1 MAKHGFP
8 IGPIPEPDR
17 QDALDRFSHKVPE
30 QLGRRLRAG
39 EVDVSIESLIAT
51 QKGVDLDH
59 VNDLLSG
66 AEKREAGNAI
76 DVLRVGGKNF
86 IWDGHHASEA
96 ARLRGD
102 KSIRARLLDL
112 DTIRGVPTDLL
123 QKVMSIHN
131 DMSEGQRSSKS
142 FSEFMQD
149 AREYAQLTLNR
160 PVTDGEIAVA
170 VSALESEGFI
180 SRISFSSPSSSDLAA
195 KQSLITANPPSGVG
209 QPITGISSDSNEIAM
224 PLGNVQLPSM
234 DSGENTQLGK
244 MTMLAGAGTRQ
255 AETQIDPSIDWSI
268 SPSGYSGM
276 FEPSQTQTSL
286 GMPQGIYSPPDMNMS
301 LGGDSLSGGSISS
314 GMFSPEP
321 IQASSGLS
329 SAPTT
334 NPVSQGGGVLANVG
348 GAISSAAGSASNFVS
363 SGIDSAKNSLGSLP
377 SIWSAGTNAFGSAIE
392 EMMGLSGNRSSS
404 SGNAFDDND
413 FVDAI
418 NSLTEAVKNLTAKI
432 DSMPGGRNSGSH
444 PTYDEWAAK
453 KNGNAP
459 TVEIS
464 SAEESSRTL
473 QADIL
478 ANINRTIMMRN

>member
-8 IGPIPEPDR
+8 VGPIPEPDR
-17 QDALDRFSHKVPE
+17 QDALDRFSHTVPE

-39 EVDVSIESLIAT
+39 EVDVSIASLIAT
-51 QKGVDLDH
+51 QKGVDQDH
-59 VNDLLSG
+59 VEDLMSG
-66 AEKREAGNAI
+66 REQREAGNAI

-96 ARLRGD
+96 ARKRGD
-102 KSIRARLLDL
+102 SSIRARLLDL

-142 FSEFMQD
+142 FQEFMQD

-160 PVTDGEIAVA
+160 PVTDGEIAIA

-180 SRISFSSPSSSDLAA
+180 SRISFSSPSSADLAA
-195 KQSLITANPPSGVG
+195 KQSLITANPPSGAG
-209 QPITGISSDSNEIAM
+209 QSVANISSDNNEIAA
-224 PLGNVQLPSM
+224 PLGNLSLPSI
-234 DSGENTQLGK
+234 DQGENTQLGK
-244 MTMLAGAGTRQ
+244 MTMIAGAGTRQ
-255 AETQIDPSIDWSI
+255 GVTQIDPANDFSLN
-268 SPSGYSGM
+268 PSDHPGL

-321 IQASSGLS
+321 IQTSSGLS

-334 NPVSQGGGVLANVG
+334 NPVSQGGGFLSNIG
-348 GAISSAAGSASNFVS
+348 GSISSAAGSASNFVS
-363 SGIDSAKNSLGSLP
+363 SGIDSAKNNLGSLP
-377 SIWSAGTNAFGSAIE
+377 SIWSAGTNAFGSAVE
-392 EMMGLSGNRSSS
+392 EMMGLSGGSGS
-404 SGNAFDDND
+404 SGSAFDNND

-432 DSMPGGRNSGSH
+432 DAIGDRGSTSDP
-444 PTYDEWAAK
+444 PTYDQWVAN
-453 KNGNAP
+453 KNSSSP
-459 TVEIS
+459 TIDMNN
-464 SAEESSRTL
+464 AEESSRTL
-473 QADIL
+473 QADVL
-478 ANINRTIMMRN
+478 AGISRTLMRR